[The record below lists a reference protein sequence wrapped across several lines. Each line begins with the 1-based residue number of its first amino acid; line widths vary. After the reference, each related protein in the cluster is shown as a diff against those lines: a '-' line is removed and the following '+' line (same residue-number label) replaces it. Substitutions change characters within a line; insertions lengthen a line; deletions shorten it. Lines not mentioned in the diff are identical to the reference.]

1 MKKFREFRDKLT
13 AKQAWGISLIISFV
27 IALVSVFIFSFTEDG
42 IIYLLFLGISVCTI
56 SLMPMVF
63 IFDLGYKGKQKQWEA
78 EKEAE
83 KSANIPTYS
92 LAEDKGYL
100 CFVGELGKI
109 VINKCLERNIFIN
122 TQKLE
127 KLLVLMQI
135 SHMQRIKKALFPQDI
150 LVHDSCGVVIKEI
163 DWEFMQ
169 YAIECNEKQTEY
181 MALLEEQEKT
191 IEYVLKEYGNI
202 DAWDINGLPVIQEL
216 ISNSISVNDKKV
228 IPANIMLGFY
238 L

>member
-27 IALVSVFIFSFTEDG
+27 IALVSVFIFSFTEDN
-42 IIYLLFLGISVCTI
+42 IIYLLFLGIFVCTI
-56 SLMPMVF
+56 SLIPMVF

-78 EKEAE
+78 EKNT
-83 KSANIPTYS
+83 SIPTYS
-92 LAEDKGYL
+92 LSEDKRL
-100 CFVGELGKI
+100 MCFVGELGKI
-109 VINKCLERNIFIN
+109 IINKCLERNIFVN

-135 SHMQRIKKALFPQDI
+135 LHMTRVKKALFPQDI

-181 MALLEEQEKT
+181 IALLDEQEET
-191 IEYVLKEYGNI
+191 IEYVLKEYGNM
-202 DAWDINGLPVIQEL
+202 DAWDINELPLIQEL
-216 ISNSISVNDKKV
+216 ISKSISVNDKKV

-238 L
+238 I